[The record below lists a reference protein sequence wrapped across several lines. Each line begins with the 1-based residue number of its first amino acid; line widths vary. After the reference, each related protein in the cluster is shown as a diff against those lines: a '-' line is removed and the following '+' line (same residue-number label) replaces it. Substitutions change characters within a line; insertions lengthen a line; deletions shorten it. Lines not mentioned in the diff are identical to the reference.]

1 MKIEE
6 LHDLIDKNKEVY
18 RGAIEF
24 GSRFFD
30 IYFGNAYSA
39 QEDSN
44 RIEVFQVD
52 DQLYADYAI
61 GDSYGVYYNGSYKPW
76 KVEKVVKQVVVDQ
89 ISYNRI

>member
-6 LHDLIDKNKEVY
+6 LHDLIDKNKEAY
-18 RGAIEF
+18 KDAIEC

-30 IYFGNAYSA
+30 IYFSNTHSG

-44 RIEVFQVD
+44 TIEIFQVD

-61 GDSYGVYYNGSYKPW
+61 GDSYGVYYNGNYKPW
-76 KVEKVVKQVVVDQ
+76 KVEKVVKQILVDQ